1 MKIGIIGTG
10 LIGASIGLRLKSH
23 GDKKVSV
30 LGYDINSDNINLS
43 NKIQA
48 IDSKVKSLKELLIE
62 SNLIIIAIPILEIKS
77 LFEQITKEINAN
89 EISNIIITD
98 TASTKDQ
105 IIEWADQIL
114 PKHISFIGGHPMAGS
129 TEVGPNYSDASLF
142 EGSRWV
148 LTPTKNTPKNAI
160 DTVLSLI
167 EAMGAE
173 PMFMDGKEHDSYSA
187 AISHM
192 PLFLQYG
199 LFILMRNSNAW
210 GEMSML
216 ASSGFK
222 SATRLAGTNP
232 SLAFDI
238 NTTNRKNIAHWLTR
252 YIDVINQIKELL
264 ENEKYAEDFFRF
276 IGTANLDY
284 LKFEDGAIG
293 REHWGEPLTDVPD
306 FNAFD
311 LLMGGMLTDKLNKLD
326 FNNRK

>member
-23 GDKKVSV
+23 GDKNVSV
-30 LGYDINSDNINLS
+30 LGYDIDQGNINLS
-43 NKIQA
+43 EKIKA
-48 IDSKVKSLKELLIE
+48 IDSKVKSLKELLIA
-62 SNLIIIAIPILEIKS
+62 SDLIVIAIPILEIKS
-77 LFEQITKEINAN
+77 LFEQITEEVNKNK
-89 EISNIIITD
+89 ISNMIITD
-98 TASTKDQ
+98 TSSTKDK
-105 IIEWADQIL
+105 IIDWADEIL
-114 PKHISFIGGHPMAGS
+114 PKNIVFIGGHPMAGS

-173 PMFMDGKEHDSYSA
+173 SMFMDAKEHDSYA
-187 AISHM
+187 AAVSHM
-192 PLFLQYG
+192 PLFLQYA

-210 GEMSML
+210 GEISML

-238 NTTNRKNIAHWLTR
+238 NVTNRENIAHWLTR
-252 YIDVINQIKELL
+252 YIDVINQVKELL
-264 ENEKYAEDFFRF
+264 EDEKYAEDFFRF

-284 LKFEDGAIG
+284 LKFADGAIG
-293 REHWGEPLTDVPD
+293 REHWGEPLTDIPD

-326 FNNRK
+326 FNDRK

>member
-23 GDKKVSV
+23 GDKNVSV
-30 LGYDINSDNINLS
+30 LGYDIDQGNINLS
-43 NKIQA
+43 EKIKA
-48 IDSKVKSLKELLIE
+48 IDSKVKSLKELLIA
-62 SNLIIIAIPILEIKS
+62 SDLIVIAIPILEIKS
-77 LFEQITKEINAN
+77 LFEQITEEVNKNK
-89 EISNIIITD
+89 ISNMIITD
-98 TASTKDQ
+98 TSSTKDK
-105 IIEWADQIL
+105 IIDWADEIL
-114 PKHISFIGGHPMAGS
+114 PKNIVFIGGHPMAGS

-173 PMFMDGKEHDSYSA
+173 SMFMDAKEHDSYA
-187 AISHM
+187 AAVSHM
-192 PLFLQYG
+192 PLFLQYA

-210 GEMSML
+210 GEISML

-238 NTTNRKNIAHWLTR
+238 NVTNRKNIAHWLTR
-252 YIDVINQIKELL
+252 YIDVINQVKELL
-264 ENEKYAEDFFRF
+264 EDEKYAEDFFRF

-284 LKFEDGAIG
+284 LKFADGAIG
-293 REHWGEPLTDVPD
+293 REHWGEPLTDIPD

-326 FNNRK
+326 FNDRK